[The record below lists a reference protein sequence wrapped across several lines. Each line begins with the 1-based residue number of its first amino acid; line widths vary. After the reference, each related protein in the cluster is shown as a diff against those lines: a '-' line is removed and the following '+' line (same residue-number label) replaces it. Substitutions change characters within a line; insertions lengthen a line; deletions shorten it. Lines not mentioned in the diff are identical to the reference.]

1 MRVAIVRREA
11 KVAFSMDVYA
21 DNLVSELK
29 ALHPEW
35 EII

>member
-1 MRVAIVRREA
+1 MHVAIVRREA

-35 EII
+35 